1 MSTFCSASS
10 RQCITMVRCTH
21 GYTLTPSK
29 GANKSAS
36 EAYHTMKEVPAIKT
50 PLSWTSSSFSLDP
63 FNLLFFPGG
72 HEKGVRQAIDSP
84 IIHKLIASY
93 FPYTRKP
100 SAKSVAAIC
109 HGVLAVSNS
118 SLPNG
123 KSVLHDVTTTT
134 LPTTFEGTAYWGT
147 KMFLGDYYK
156 TYGAGSESVET
167 SVCC

>member
-1 MSTFCSASS
+1 
-10 RQCITMVRCTH
+10 MVRCTH
-21 GYTLTPSK
+21 SYTLTPSK
-29 GANKSAS
+29 GANKSAC
-36 EAYHTMKEVPAIKT
+36 EAYHTMKEDPAIKT

-93 FPYTRKP
+93 FPHTRKP
-100 SAKSVAAIC
+100 STKSVAAIC

-134 LPTTFEGTAYWGT
+134 LPTTFEVTAYWGT
-147 KMFLGDYYK
+147 RLFLGDYYK
-156 TYGAGSESVET
+156 TYGVGSESVET